1 MFKESVDDR
10 LSSWAQH
17 RVSIETSS
25 NPLEDVWNFWK
36 DAPYI
41 PYNNKVDPYHS
52 RNWPTPWEMIIENKY
67 DDFTKAVMIGK
78 TLKFTQR
85 FKDSAI
91 QIRTYVDNAR
101 NIMYNVVMIDELWII
116 NYNDN
121 GPVSVKDLPAQFSL
135 ENLVELETA
144 R

>member
-17 RVSIETSS
+17 RVNIETSS

-52 RNWPTPWEMIIENKY
+52 RSWPTPWEIIIENKY
-67 DDFTKAVMIGK
+67 DDFTKAIMIGK

-91 QIRTYVDNAR
+91 QIRTYVDNSR
-101 NIMYNVVMIDELWII
+101 NIMYNVVMIDELWVI

-121 GPVSVKDLPAQFSL
+121 GPVPVKDLPASFSL

>member
-17 RVSIETSS
+17 RVSIETSL

-52 RNWPTPWEMIIENKY
+52 RSWPTPWEMIIENKY
-67 DDFTKAVMIGK
+67 DDFTKAIMIGK

-91 QIRTYVDNAR
+91 QIRTYVDNSR

-121 GPVSVKDLPAQFSL
+121 GPVPVKDLPALFSL

>member
-17 RVSIETSS
+17 REDLETSLT
-25 NPLEDVWNFWK
+25 PFEDVWNFWK

-52 RNWPTPWEMIIENKY
+52 RSWPTPWEIIIENKY
-67 DDFTKAVMIGK
+67 DDFTKAVMIAK
-78 TLKFTQR
+78 SLKFTKK
-85 FKDSAI
+85 FANSVI
-91 QIRTYVDNAR
+91 QIRTYVDNSK
-101 NIMYNVVMIDELWII
+101 NIVYNIVMIDELWII

-121 GPVSVKDLPAQFSL
+121 GPVPVKDLPASFSL
-135 ENLVELETA
+135 ENLIEVEIA

>member
-17 RVSIETSS
+17 RVDIETSS

-52 RNWPTPWEMIIENKY
+52 RSWPTPWEIIIENKY
-67 DDFTKAVMIGK
+67 DDFTKAIMIGK

-91 QIRTYVDNAR
+91 QIRTYVDNSK
-101 NIMYNVVMIDELWII
+101 NIMYNVVMIDELWVI

-121 GPVSVKDLPAQFSL
+121 GPVPVKDLPASFSL

>member
-10 LSSWAQH
+10 LSSWSQH
-17 RVSIETSS
+17 RINIETSS
-25 NPLEDVWNFWK
+25 TPLEDVWNFWK

-41 PYNNKVDPYHS
+41 PYNNKIDPYHS
-52 RNWPTPWEMIIENKY
+52 RSWPTPWEIIIENKY

-78 TLKFTQR
+78 TLKFTKR

-91 QIRTYVDNAR
+91 QIRTYVDNSK

-121 GPVSVKDLPAQFSL
+121 GPVPVKDLPASFSL
-135 ENLVELETA
+135 ENLIEVEIA